1 MQAPLRSFKGDL
13 SLEDAEQ
20 EIFSDESFL
29 IELSKISTLRKI
41 KLEDSKLQ
49 CLAYL
54 KEIAAKASKNKFFW
68 AISKAIVRKRMVGSF
83 NNVFYNKENILPLK
97 ELAKENIVIIA
108 PNHRSV
114 FDFMLI
120 PYFLVNEI
128 GMMPTVLAADV
139 FNKFPVGYIFRK
151 LGTYFVRRNAEDE
164 IYSLVFKH
172 YVVLAV
178 KYELMQLFFIE
189 GGRVKSGGY
198 AEPKI
203 GILKY
208 VLNGIKKY
216 KISKDVVFVP
226 VNISYDFVP
235 ESDVVVEEHLSGKR
249 KSIFKSLSSYLTK
262 KNLGNCYINFGKP
275 ISLKESL
282 GKFNNENEAMI
293 ALGNNLIDTIKSLVV
308 VSPISLLC
316 FTLISFNSNKINYDE
331 FLNNFKLN
339 FEELKK
345 SSCNVNNVDLDKVKD
360 YVNFAVGKKLIRL
373 DSNYIFIDEMVK
385 PVVEYHGR
393 NVEHLF

>member
-1 MQAPLRSFKGDL
+1 MQAPLRSLKGDL
-13 SLEDAEQ
+13 SLEDAER
-20 EIFSDESFL
+20 EIFSDEVFL
-29 IELSKISTLRKI
+29 IELSKISALKKV
-41 KLEDSKLQ
+41 KLEDTKLQ

-54 KEIAAKASKNKFFW
+54 EEIAAKASKNRLFW
-68 AISKAIVRKRMVGSF
+68 VISKFIVRKRMIGSF
-83 NNVFYNKENILPLK
+83 NKVFYNKENVLSLK
-97 ELAKENIVIIA
+97 ELAKENIVVIT

-120 PYFLVNEI
+120 PYFLVSET
-128 GMMPTVLAADV
+128 GMMPTILAADV
-139 FNKFPVGYIFRK
+139 FNKFPVGYVFRK

-172 YVVLAV
+172 YVMLTM

-208 VLNGIKKY
+208 LLNGVKKY

-235 ESDVVVEEHLSGKR
+235 ESSVVVEEHLTGKR
-249 KSIFKSLSSYLTK
+249 KSIFKSLFSYLTK

-275 ISLKESL
+275 VSLKESL
-282 GKFNNENEAMI
+282 TGFNSENEAM
-293 ALGNNLIDTIKSLVV
+293 AAFGSNLIDNIKSLVV

-316 FTLISFNSNKINYDE
+316 YTLINFNSNNINYDG
-331 FLNNFKLN
+331 FLNNYKIN
-339 FEELKK
+339 FEKLKRDG
-345 SSCNVNNVDLDKVKD
+345 CNMSNVDLDKVKD
-360 YVNFAVGKKLIRL
+360 YVDFAVGKKLIGFE
-373 DSNYIFIDEMVK
+373 DGFIFIDEK
-385 PVVEYHGR
+385 
-393 NVEHLF
+393 

>member
-1 MQAPLRSFKGDL
+1 MQVLRSLKGDL
-13 SLEDAEQ
+13 SLEDAER

-29 IELSKISTLRKI
+29 VELSKISALRKAR
-41 KLEDSKLQ
+41 LEDSKLQ
-49 CLAYL
+49 CSNYL
-54 KEIAAKASKNKFFW
+54 KEIAAKASKNRLFW
-68 AISKAIVRKRMVGSF
+68 AASKAIVRKRMVGSF
-83 NNVFYNKENILPLK
+83 NNVFYNKENILPLR
-97 ELAKENIVIIA
+97 ELVKDNIVIIA

-120 PYFLVNEI
+120 PYYLVTEA
-128 GMMPTVLAADV
+128 GLMPTILAADV
-139 FNKFPVGYIFRK
+139 FNKFPIGYVFRK

-172 YVVLAV
+172 YVMLII
-178 KYELMQLFFIE
+178 KYELVQLFFIE

-208 VLNGIKKY
+208 ILNGVKKHNV
-216 KISKDVVFVP
+216 KKDVVFVP

-235 ESDVVVEEHLSGKR
+235 ESGVVVEEHLSGER
-249 KSIFKSLSSYLTK
+249 KSIFRSLFSYLTK

-282 GKFNNENEAMI
+282 GKFSSESEAMV
-293 ALGNNLIDTIKSLVV
+293 ALGNNLIKEIKSLVV
-308 VSPISLLC
+308 VSPVSLLC
-316 FTLISFNSNKINYDE
+316 YTLTNIKKEQIPIEEFALFFKMNLEKLENSG
-331 FLNNFKLN
+331 
-339 FEELKK
+339 
-345 SSCNVNNVDLDKVKD
+345 CNVSHVDLGKAKD
-360 YVNFAVGKKLIRL
+360 YVDFAVGKKLVRF
-373 DSNYIFIDEMVK
+373 DGSFIFVDEKIK

-393 NVEHLF
+393 NVGHLF

>member
-1 MQAPLRSFKGDL
+1 MQAPLRSLKGDL
-13 SLEDAEQ
+13 SHEDAKR

-29 IELSKISTLRKI
+29 IELGRISALRKI

-49 CLAYL
+49 CLEYL
-54 KEIAAKASKNKFFW
+54 KEIASKTSKNKLFW
-68 AISKAIVRKRMVGSF
+68 AISKAIVRKRMIGSF
-83 NNVFYNKENILPLK
+83 NNVFYNREKVLSLK
-97 ELAKENIVIIA
+97 ELARENIVVIT

-120 PYFLVNEI
+120 PYFIVGET
-128 GMMPTVLAADV
+128 GMMPAILAADV

-172 YVVLAV
+172 YVMLAV

-208 VLNGIKKY
+208 ILNGVKKY
-216 KISKDVVFVP
+216 NLSKDVIFVH

-235 ESDVVVEEHLSGKR
+235 ESSVVVEEHLTGKR
-249 KSIFKSLSSYLTK
+249 KSIFKSLFSYLTK
-262 KNLGNCYINFGKP
+262 KKLGNCYINFGKP
-275 ISLKESL
+275 VSLKESL
-282 GKFNNENEAMI
+282 TGFNSENEAM
-293 ALGNNLIDTIKSLVV
+293 AAFGSNLIDNIKSLVV

-316 FTLISFNSNKINYDE
+316 YTLINSNKISFDE
-331 FLNNFKLN
+331 FFNSYKIN
-339 FEELKK
+339 FEKLKRDG
-345 SSCNVNNVDLDKVKD
+345 CNISNVDLDKVRD
-360 YVNFAVGKKLIRL
+360 YVDFSFCKKFINF
-373 DSNYIFIDEMVK
+373 Y
-385 PVVEYHGR
+385 
-393 NVEHLF
+393 